1 MGRTKKREEPG
12 QPEQHSRTLRGFSE
26 AEVARLRELSELYP
40 EVDKIVQIWEDA
52 TTSSAFD
59 ALVTLK
65 LTMTNWNSELQNEKP
80 SILRRLVDGESIDD
94 TFKNALQYLKELPDL
109 VKLQSD
115 LMEKLGAVKGREADS
130 KVKELLEQVSH
141 GREADIAVALVA
153 ERNAKKAMN
162 ENK

>member
-12 QPEQHSRTLRGFSE
+12 QPEQHSGTLRGFSE

-153 ERNAKKAMN
+153 ERNAKKAAN